1 MKSWPKVALG
11 ELLRRS
17 DELAIIDHAAQY
29 HEVTIRLW
37 GKGVVSRG
45 KVNGSDVVSVRRVV
59 HANQLILSKIDA
71 RNGAIGLVPPELDGA
86 IVSNDFPSFAF
97 RDLGKCDPA
106 FMGWLVRSAL
116 FVEICRASSEG
127 TTNRVRLKEG
137 RFLNQEIALPPLAD
151 QKNLVAHFDLLAEK
165 VRQIEEHLDAVEHDA
180 EHLLALRFRDS
191 IANAPLRKMAEIAPL
206 IRREQNIELDGSYPE
221 LGIRSFGRGTFHKPA
236 LSGSDVGTKRLYRI
250 EPGDLMFSNVF
261 AWEGAIAIAQPKD
274 AGRFGSHR
282 FITCRANSELT
293 SAEFLHYYFLTD
305 EGVSKIGEASPGGA
319 GRNRT
324 LGLEK
329 LMAINVPVPSLTALR
344 AFDLLQAEVV
354 ALRAKHAAIREANS
368 ALLPATLERVFSTGN
383 SVHA

>member
-206 IRREQNIELDGSYPE
+206 IRREQSIELDGSYPE

-383 SVHA
+383 SVHT

>member
-206 IRREQNIELDGSYPE
+206 IRREQSIELDGSYPE

-305 EGVSKIGEASPGGA
+305 EGVLKIGEASPGGA

-383 SVHA
+383 SVHT